1 MLKYPNQR
9 LAVYAQLVSQGSC
22 INAVA
27 ETARTCGLICPE
39 DLSQVRSHHESGACG
54 ALTTARKVL
63 EETLPESAEE
73 IWQQLIANVEQY
85 KLLKNKTH
93 CRGIN
98 LEPNVIDCSRMA
110 PAVLDLLLQLIPNE
124 KK

>member
-22 INAVA
+22 IDAFA
-27 ETARTCGLICPE
+27 EAARTCGLICPE
-39 DLSQVRSHHESGACG
+39 DLSQVRGHHESGACG

-110 PAVLDLLLQLIPNE
+110 PAVLDLLLQLIPDE